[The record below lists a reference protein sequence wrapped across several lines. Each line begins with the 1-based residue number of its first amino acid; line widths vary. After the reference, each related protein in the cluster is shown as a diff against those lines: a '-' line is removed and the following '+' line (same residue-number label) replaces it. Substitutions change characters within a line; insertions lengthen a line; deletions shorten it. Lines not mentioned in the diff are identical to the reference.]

1 MTDDIFPVP
10 SEDDI
15 ITVSSHLKSIRLE
28 ETFKRVYNGCGKSGA
43 GARCEP
49 SGREER
55 PVGNCVF
62 SQGETSAA
70 DSALSRNEEE
80 ASMVRFLK
88 GAVLSLV
95 FLFSFGSAALCS
107 DILESVVS
115 AAADAHRE
123 EMKDAQG
130 AVPTTAFTALGQT
143 FGAAFG
149 FEFDE
154 ERMSRLWQ
162 ACRTPSLAR
171 SDDAVSAVHE
181 MARVCGVS
189 GYEVAV
195 LKPENTFFLSERAL
209 RDYHADGA
217 VMVFFE
223 DMTAKTRRETE
234 RNVKFLDNI
243 FTLLPGSKSGR
254 VLRDT
259 AKREILANSA
269 RTVQSGARL
278 LSFEKGVATLSPGS
292 ERIELSLAELEN
304 RSAYIVGMRRSREV
318 EAAPQVK

>member
-1 MTDDIFPVP
+1 MRRLSSESIMDAEKSVPTRDTNPRDARRGP
-10 SEDDI
+10 SE
-15 ITVSSHLKSIRLE
+15 TA
-28 ETFKRVYNGCGKSGA
+28 F
-43 GARCEP
+43 
-49 SGREER
+49 
-55 PVGNCVF
+55 F
-62 SQGETSAA
+62 SQGETSVA
-70 DSALSRNEEE
+70 DSALSLNEEE

-95 FLFSFGSAALCS
+95 FLFSFGSAVLCS
-107 DILESVVS
+107 DVLESVVS

-123 EMKDAQG
+123 KMKDAQD
-130 AVPTTAFTALGQT
+130 AVPTTAFAALGQT

-171 SDDAVSAVHE
+171 SNDAVSAVHE

-195 LKPENTFFLSERAL
+195 LKPENTLFLSESAL
-209 RDYHADGA
+209 RDYLADGA

-223 DMTAKTRRETE
+223 DRTAKTRRETE
-234 RNVKFLDNI
+234 RNVKFFDNI

-254 VLRDT
+254 FLRDT

-278 LSFEKGVATLSPGS
+278 LSFENGVATLSPGS

-304 RSAYIVGMRRSREV
+304 RSAYIVGIRKSREV
-318 EAAPQVK
+318 EAASQVK